1 MATFL
6 WKSVTSRG
14 LQEPQNCGNG
24 VKTLCL
30 AKVSPERAKTASKG
44 PRSKPN
50 LLFAPDLHQSRSSS
64 ARMPLPWKTDFL
76 VFFKYNFYF
85 VSINSPSQFSSSS
98 PPRSVS
104 VWGQS
109 LLPLQ
114 TFRFRKW
121 VSLYNKLYIR
131 SQQIVNLGTNSMTD
145 FQQFRNSLVVWP
157 LPPRVTAQKAA
168 KAHYLPYLWQDKPT
182 HELYLIIT
190 QWGFAILA
198 AKGALDHHQAKGKAD
213 KKAENELHGP
223 SLKQDQNKANQ

>member
-6 WKSVTSRG
+6 RKFVTSIG

-76 VFFKYNFYF
+76 VSSKKFYF

-131 SQQIVNLGTNSMTD
+131 SQQIVNLGTNSMAD
-145 FQQFRNSLVVWP
+145 FQQFRDSLVVWP

-168 KAHYLPYLWQDKPT
+168 KAHYLPYLWQANTWTVP
-182 HELYLIIT
+182 
-190 QWGFAILA
+190 
-198 AKGALDHHQAKGKAD
+198 DHHSVRFCDPCSKRCPRPPLSQRQGRQ
-213 KKAENELHGP
+213 ESWEWTSWPL
-223 SLKQDQNKANQ
+223 SETRSKQS